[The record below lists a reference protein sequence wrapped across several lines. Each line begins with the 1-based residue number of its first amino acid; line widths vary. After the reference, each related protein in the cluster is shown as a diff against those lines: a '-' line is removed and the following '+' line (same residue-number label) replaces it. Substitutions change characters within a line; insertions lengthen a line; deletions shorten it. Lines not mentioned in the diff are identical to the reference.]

1 MDLMHITDDL
11 TMVNEGHVGGFIIQ
25 KDPATYT
32 PHLWKYLCKKFNIK
46 TVLDVGCG
54 MGHAIEEF
62 NKHCDE
68 VVGVDGSKYV
78 VENSLFTDQ
87 IFYHD
92 FSVGTLETE
101 DRYDLCWSCEFV
113 EHVDEDYRDNFLE
126 VFSYAKHLA
135 ITYAEPGQPGHHHV
149 NCQPKEYWI
158 ENLKRYGFEYDEK
171 VTQEL
176 REVAYK
182 DALEYN
188 SEYKDNH
195 FNLRGLFFVKNEK
208 N

>member
-11 TMVNEGHVGGFIIQ
+11 TMVNEGHVGGFIIE

-32 PHLWKYLCKKFNIK
+32 PHLWEYLCKKFNIK

-113 EHVDEDYRDNFLE
+113 EHVDEEYRDNFLE
-126 VFSYAKHLA
+126 VFAYAKHLA

-158 ENLKRYGFEYDEK
+158 ENLKRYGFEYDEQITK
-171 VTQEL
+171 EL
-176 REVAYK
+176 RGVAYK

-188 SEYKDNH
+188 SQYKDNH
-195 FNLRGLFFVKNEK
+195 FNLRGLFFVKK
-208 N
+208 DD

>member
-1 MDLMHITDDL
+1 MDFMQITKDL
-11 TMVNEGHVGGFIIQ
+11 TMVNEGHVGGFFIE

-32 PHLWKYLCKKFNIK
+32 PHLWEYLCKKFNIK

-62 NKHCDE
+62 NKHCEE
-68 VVGVDGSKYV
+68 VVGVDGSSYV

-92 FSVGTLETE
+92 FTVGTLETE

-113 EHVDEDYRDNFLE
+113 EHVEEKYRDNFLE
-126 VFSYAKHLA
+126 VFSYAKYLA
-135 ITYAEPGQPGHHHV
+135 ITYAAPGQGGHHHV

-158 ENLKRYGFEYDEK
+158 ENLKRYGFEYDEE
-171 VTQEL
+171 VTHEL

-188 SEYKDNH
+188 SKYNDNH
-195 FNLRGLFFVKNEK
+195 FNLRGLFFVKK
-208 N
+208 DD

>member
-1 MDLMHITDDL
+1 MHITDDL
-11 TMVNEGHVGGFIIQ
+11 TMVNEGHVGGFIIE

-32 PHLWKYLCKKFNIK
+32 PHLWEYLCKKFNIK

-113 EHVDEDYRDNFLE
+113 EHVDEEYRDNFLE
-126 VFSYAKHLA
+126 VFAYAKHLA

-158 ENLKRYGFEYDEK
+158 ENLKRYGFEYDK
-171 VTQEL
+171 QITKEL
-176 REVAYK
+176 RGVAYK

-188 SEYKDNH
+188 SQYKDNH
-195 FNLRGLFFVKNEK
+195 FNLRGLFFVKK
-208 N
+208 DD

>member
-11 TMVNEGHVGGFIIQ
+11 TMVNEGHVGGFIIE

-32 PHLWKYLCKKFNIK
+32 PHLWEYLCKKFNIK

-92 FSVGTLETE
+92 FAVGTLETE

-126 VFSYAKHLA
+126 VFAYAKYLA

-149 NCQPKEYWI
+149 NCQLKEYWI
-158 ENLKRYGFEYDEK
+158 EHLKRYGFEYDEE
-171 VTQEL
+171 VTREL

-188 SEYKDNH
+188 SQYKDNH
-195 FNLRGLFFVKNEK
+195 FNLRGLFFIKK
-208 N
+208 DS

>member
-11 TMVNEGHVGGFIIQ
+11 TMVNEGHVGGFIIE

-32 PHLWKYLCKKFNIK
+32 PHLWEYLCKKFNIK

-92 FSVGTLETE
+92 FAVGTLETE

-126 VFSYAKHLA
+126 VFAYAKYLA

-149 NCQPKEYWI
+149 NCQLKEYWI
-158 ENLKRYGFEYDEK
+158 EHLKRYGFEYDEE

-188 SEYKDNH
+188 SQYKDNH
-195 FNLRGLFFVKNEK
+195 FNLRGLFFIKK
-208 N
+208 DS

>member
-11 TMVNEGHVGGFIIQ
+11 TMVNEGHVGGFIIE

-32 PHLWKYLCKKFNIK
+32 PHLWEYLCKKFNIK

-113 EHVDEDYRDNFLE
+113 EHVDEEYRDNFLE
-126 VFSYAKHLA
+126 VFAYAKHLA

-158 ENLKRYGFEYDEK
+158 ENLKRYGFEYDEQITK
-171 VTQEL
+171 EL

-188 SEYKDNH
+188 SQYKDNH
-195 FNLRGLFFVKNEK
+195 FNLRGLFFVKK
-208 N
+208 DD

>member
-11 TMVNEGHVGGFIIQ
+11 TMVNEGHVGGFIIE

-32 PHLWKYLCKKFNIK
+32 PHLWEYLCKKFNIE

-68 VVGVDGSKYV
+68 VVEVDGSKYV
-78 VENSLFTDQ
+78 VENSLFTEQ

-126 VFSYAKHLA
+126 VFAYAKHLA

-188 SEYKDNH
+188 SQYKDNH
-195 FNLRGLFFVKNEK
+195 FNLRGLFFIKK
-208 N
+208 DS

>member
-1 MDLMHITDDL
+1 MHITDDL
-11 TMVNEGHVGGFIIQ
+11 TMVNEGHVGGFIIE

-32 PHLWKYLCKKFNIK
+32 PHLWEYLCKKFNIK

-92 FSVGTLETE
+92 FAVGTLETE

-126 VFSYAKHLA
+126 VFAYAKYLA

-149 NCQPKEYWI
+149 NCQLKEYWI
-158 ENLKRYGFEYDEK
+158 EHLKRYGFEYDEE
-171 VTQEL
+171 VTREL

-195 FNLRGLFFVKNEK
+195 FNLRGLFFVKK
-208 N
+208 DD

>member
-1 MDLMHITDDL
+1 MRITDDL
-11 TMVNEGHVGGFIIQ
+11 TMVNEGHVGGFIIE

-32 PHLWKYLCKKFNIK
+32 PHLWEHLCKKFNIK
-46 TVLDVGCG
+46 SVLDVGCG
-54 MGHAIEEF
+54 MGHAIGEF

-68 VVGVDGSKYV
+68 VVGVDGSEYV
-78 VENSLFTDQ
+78 VENSLFTEQ
-87 IFYHD
+87 IFHHD
-92 FSVGTLETE
+92 FAVGTLETE

-126 VFSYAKHLA
+126 VFAYAKYLA

-149 NCQPKEYWI
+149 NCQLKEYWI
-158 ENLKRYGFEYDEK
+158 EHLKRYGFEYDEE
-171 VTQEL
+171 VTREL

-195 FNLRGLFFVKNEK
+195 FNLRGLFFVKK
-208 N
+208 DD

>member
-1 MDLMHITDDL
+1 MELMHITDDL
-11 TMVNEGHVGGFIIQ
+11 TMVNEGHVGGFIIE

-32 PHLWKYLCKKFNIK
+32 PHLWEYLCKKFNIK

-54 MGHAIEEF
+54 MGHAIGEF

-126 VFSYAKHLA
+126 VFAYAKHLA

-158 ENLKRYGFEYDEK
+158 EHLKRYGFEYDEE

-188 SEYKDNH
+188 SQYKDNH
-195 FNLRGLFFVKNEK
+195 FNLRGLFFIKK
-208 N
+208 DS

>member
-1 MDLMHITDDL
+1 MHITDDL
-11 TMVNEGHVGGFIIQ
+11 TMVNEGHVGGFIIE

-32 PHLWKYLCKKFNIK
+32 PHLWEYLCKKFNIK

-113 EHVDEDYRDNFLE
+113 EHVDEEYRDNFLE
-126 VFSYAKHLA
+126 VFAYAKHLA

-158 ENLKRYGFEYDEK
+158 ENLKRYGFEYDEQITK
-171 VTQEL
+171 EL
-176 REVAYK
+176 RGVAYK

-188 SEYKDNH
+188 SQYKDNH
-195 FNLRGLFFVKNEK
+195 FNLRGLFFIKK
-208 N
+208 DD

>member
-11 TMVNEGHVGGFIIQ
+11 TMVNEGHVGGFIIE

-32 PHLWKYLCKKFNIK
+32 PHLWEYLCKKFNIK

-68 VVGVDGSKYV
+68 VVGIDGSKYV
-78 VENSLFTDQ
+78 VENSLFTEQ

-113 EHVDEDYRDNFLE
+113 EHVDEAYRDNFLE

-158 ENLKRYGFEYDEK
+158 ENLKRYGFEYDEE

-188 SEYKDNH
+188 SQYKDNH
-195 FNLRGLFFVKNEK
+195 FNLRGLFFVKK
-208 N
+208 DD

>member
-1 MDLMHITDDL
+1 MDLMKITEDL
-11 TMVNEGHVGGFIIQ
+11 TMVNEGHVGGFIIE

-32 PHLWKYLCKKFNIK
+32 PHLWKYICKKFNIK

-54 MGHAIEEF
+54 MGHAINEF
-62 NKHCDE
+62 NNYCDK
-68 VVGVDGSKYV
+68 VIGVDGSKYV
-78 VENSLFTDQ
+78 VENSPLTEQ

-113 EHVDEDYRDNFLE
+113 EHVDEKYRDNFLE
-126 VFSYAKHLA
+126 VFSYAKYLA

-158 ENLKRYGFEYDEK
+158 EHLQKYGFEYDEK
-171 VTQEL
+171 ITDEFKK
-176 REVAYK
+176 VAYE

-188 SEYKDNH
+188 PQYKDNH
-195 FNLRGLFFVKNEK
+195 FCLRGLFFIKK
-208 N
+208 

>member
-11 TMVNEGHVGGFIIQ
+11 TMVNEGHVGGFIIE

-32 PHLWKYLCKKFNIK
+32 PHLWEYLCKKFNIK

-54 MGHAIEEF
+54 MGHAIGEF

-113 EHVDEDYRDNFLE
+113 EHVDEEYRDNFLE
-126 VFSYAKHLA
+126 VFAYAKHLA

-158 ENLKRYGFEYDEK
+158 EHLKRYGFEYDEE

-188 SEYKDNH
+188 SQYKDNH
-195 FNLRGLFFVKNEK
+195 FNLRGLFFIKK
-208 N
+208 DS

>member
-1 MDLMHITDDL
+1 MHITDDL
-11 TMVNEGHVGGFIIQ
+11 TMVNEGHVGGFIIE

-32 PHLWKYLCKKFNIK
+32 PHLWEYLCKKFNIK

-126 VFSYAKHLA
+126 VFAYSKYLA

-171 VTQEL
+171 ITKEL
-176 REVAYK
+176 REIAYK

-188 SEYKDNH
+188 SQYKDNH
-195 FNLRGLFFVKNEK
+195 FNLRGLFFIKK
-208 N
+208 DD